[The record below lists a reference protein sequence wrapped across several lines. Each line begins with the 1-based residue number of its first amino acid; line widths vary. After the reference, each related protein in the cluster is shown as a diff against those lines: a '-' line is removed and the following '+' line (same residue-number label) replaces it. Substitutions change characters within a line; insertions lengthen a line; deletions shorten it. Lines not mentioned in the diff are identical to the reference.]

1 MQKTQEMRVQYVGR
15 EDPLEVEVTTHSGIL
30 AWEIPWTEEPVG
42 YSPWVTESDI
52 ISNWAW
58 THMSL
63 QGEFMEVISFY
74 FELW

>member
-52 ISNWAW
+52 ISNWVW